1 MQLLTYEV
9 DRDLVKLFLNQ
20 LKNVAN
26 VAHVDLTNQQL
37 SSHTLSDMP
46 INQSSHNSMLD
57 MMDRTI
63 EARDMISKV
72 YEALSYMNDT
82 QNRDVIKF
90 KYLYQWTHREISERL
105 TISESYVAKLLKT
118 KALDDFAL
126 AYGMFE

>member
-1 MQLLTYEV
+1 MQLLTYKV

-37 SSHTLSDMP
+37 SSRTLSDMP
-46 INQSSHNSMLD
+46 INHSSNNSMLD